1 MPYSFHFDAENRSV
15 LARFTGALTDEEF
28 TQFFRVGGRNVV
40 ATVDFRSMIIDFS
53 ELTSFDVSTETMRT
67 IAWEEPIDTD
77 ISRPRVIIATE
88 AHIYG
93 LCRIYA
99 SHGEDT
105 RPNLHVVRS
114 LEHAYA
120 ILSVINPKFEPLD
133 ALDPADD

>member
-1 MPYSFHFDAENRSV
+1 MPYSFHFDAENGIV
-15 LARFTGALTDEEF
+15 LARFTGALSDEEF
-28 TQFFRVGGRNVV
+28 TQFFRVGGRKVV

-67 IAWEEPIDTD
+67 IAWEEPIDAD

-88 AHIYG
+88 PHIYG

-120 ILSVINPKFEPLD
+120 ILSVINPKFEPLA
-133 ALDPADD
+133 ALDAAED

>member
-1 MPYSFHFDAENRSV
+1 MPYSFHFDAENRIV